1 MADSGAFRYPWFGG
15 RGLKGCRCFLYA
27 AGKMGLLQGKTHPDS
42 YRRCGATQERD
53 FSFPPCG
60 SWETSDANPI
70 AFHIPLRDHVLPPSD
85 WKTRTAVG
93 VPPHVRHRSEV
104 PMAKRL
110 GTRVE
115 AFPYGNRC
123 VLPQDEKRSEDPVP
137 GRIAP
142 CPSLR

>member
-1 MADSGAFRYPWFGG
+1 MRALPLSPAGILVCSTGAARAVTPDLPGSLHG
-15 RGLKGCRCFLYA
+15 
-27 AGKMGLLQGKTHPDS
+27 AGV
-42 YRRCGATQERD
+42 A
-53 FSFPPCG
+53 
-60 SWETSDANPI
+60 I
-70 AFHIPLRDHVLPPSD
+70 DHVLPPSD

-104 PMAKRL
+104 LVAKRL